1 MMNIRLDGQVA
12 IVTGAGH
19 GLGRTH
25 ALALAQRGARVVV
38 NDLGGARDGTG
49 GGSEAAAGV
58 VAEILAAGGEAIAST
73 ADISDPK
80 QVSVMVSAAMS
91 AWGRI
96 DILVNNAGILRDKS
110 FLKMSLE
117 DFRAVLEVHLAG
129 SAVCTKAVWPIMR
142 EQAYGRILF
151 TSSSSGIFGNFG
163 QANYGAAKMGLV
175 GLMNV
180 LHLEGKKYDIRVNC
194 LSPTAGTRMTE
205 DIFPEEAFG
214 LFAPELV
221 SPAVVFLC
229 GPDAPSRKILAAG
242 AGSFAVCR
250 VELTAGVNLGTGE
263 VSPEAIAAAWA
274 QIDSRS
280 RQTEP
285 LDGIEQ
291 SRQFAAQALQQ
302 AKSPT

>member
-1 MMNIRLDGQVA
+1 MTIRMDGQVA
-12 IVTGAGH
+12 IVTGAGQ

-25 ALALAQRGARVVV
+25 ALALAERGAKIVV

-49 GGSEAAAGV
+49 NSSAGAQSV
-58 VAEILAAGGEAIAST
+58 VEEIKAAGGDAMANGANVADSEQVIEMVAS
-73 ADISDPK
+73 
-80 QVSVMVSAAMS
+80 AMDK
-91 AWGRI
+91 WGRI

-110 FLKMSLE
+110 FHKMLLR
-117 DFRAVLEVHLAG
+117 DFQAVMDVHLTG
-129 SAVCTKAVWPIMR
+129 TVNCTHTVWPIMR

-163 QANYGAAKMGLV
+163 QSNYGTAKMGMV

-180 LHLEGKKYDIRVNC
+180 LHIEGKKYDIRVNC

-205 DIFPEEAFG
+205 DIFPEQA
-214 LFAPELV
+214 LKMFAPELV

-250 VELTAGVNLGTGE
+250 IEMTESVHF
-263 VSPEAIAAAWA
+263 SPAEISADAIKDAW
-274 QIDSRS
+274 QRIDSREN
-280 RQTEP
+280 QTEYV
-285 LDGIEQ
+285 DGNQQGADFAEQ
-291 SRQFAAQALQQ
+291 AV
-302 AKSPT
+302 KSME